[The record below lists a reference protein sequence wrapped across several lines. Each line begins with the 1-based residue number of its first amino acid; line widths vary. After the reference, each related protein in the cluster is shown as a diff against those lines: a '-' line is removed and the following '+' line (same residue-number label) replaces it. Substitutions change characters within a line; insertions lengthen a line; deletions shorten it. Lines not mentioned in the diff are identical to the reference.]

1 MKVQECDATGDAQ
14 NVVAGNKKKN
24 MKSIESLIIKTHKAA
39 AGLRKTSDAQ
49 IKKALKMLADELE
62 KNSAVIIKANSKDV
76 AKQDANNPKTDRLLL
91 NELRIKNIAAAIRN
105 ISKLP
110 NPSGKTLEKRT
121 LPNGLALEK
130 QSVPL
135 GVVGAIYESRPNVTF
150 DIAALCLRSMNA
162 CLLKGSKEAEETNKA
177 AIKLIH
183 GVLRENG
190 IPQDCVTLLP
200 SDRETVQQLFTAT
213 KYVDVIIPR
222 GSDSLIQFVRKNSL
236 VPVIETG
243 AGVCHVYI
251 EKDASIEKAVEIA
264 VNARVSRPSVCN
276 SADAFIVDK
285 EIASVFLQRLRVP
298 LEKYGVEVFADN
310 QAYSLLKGYPHLQ
323 KAKKEDFGREFLSL
337 KCAIKIVNGFD
348 EALAHIEEYGTKHS
362 EAIVSQN
369 KKLCQ
374 RFVQEVDAAAV
385 YTNASTRFTDGEE
398 FGLGAEIGIST
409 QKLHARGPFA
419 LEKLVTEKWIIKGN
433 GQIR

>member
-1 MKVQECDATGDAQ
+1 
-14 NVVAGNKKKN
+14 
-24 MKSIESLIIKTHKAA
+24 MKSIESLIIKTHKAG
-39 AGLRKTSDAQ
+39 AGLRRAGDAQ

-62 KNSAVIIKANSKDV
+62 KNTAAILKANSKDV
-76 AKQDANNPKTDRLLL
+76 ARQKAEDPKTDRLLL
-91 NELRIKNIAAAIRN
+91 TEERIKNIAAAIRN

-110 NPSGKTLEKRT
+110 NPSGKILEKRT
-121 LPNGLALEK
+121 LPNGLQLEK

-162 CLLKGSKEAEETNKA
+162 CLLKGSREAEETNKV

-183 GVLRENG
+183 AVLKEND
-190 IPQDCVTLLP
+190 IPQDCITLLP
-200 SDRETVQQLFTAT
+200 AEREVVEQLFTAT

-222 GSDSLIQFVRKNSL
+222 GSDSLIQYVRKNSL

-243 AGVCHVYI
+243 AGVCHVYV
-251 EKDASIEKAVEIA
+251 EKEAALDKAVNIA
-264 VNARVSRPSVCN
+264 VNAKVSRPSVCN
-276 SADAFIVDK
+276 AADTIIVDS
-285 EIASVFLQRLRVP
+285 EIAPAFLQKLKIP
-298 LEKYGVEVFADN
+298 LEGYGVEIFADSKAH
-310 QAYSLLKGYPHLQ
+310 QLLKGYPFLQ
-323 KAKKEDFGREFLSL
+323 KATKEDFGREFLSL
-337 KCAIKIVNGFD
+337 KCAIKIVTGFD
-348 EALAHIEEYGTKHS
+348 EALAHIDRYSTKHS

-419 LEKLVTEKWIIKGN
+419 LEKLVTEKWIIKGS